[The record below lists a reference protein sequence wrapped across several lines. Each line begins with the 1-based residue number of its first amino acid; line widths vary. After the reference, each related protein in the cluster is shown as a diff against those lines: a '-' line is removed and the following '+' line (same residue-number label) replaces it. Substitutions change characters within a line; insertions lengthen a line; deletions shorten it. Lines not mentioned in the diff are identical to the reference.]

1 MEINKIKYQKKW
13 EFLDK
18 RPYKPGLIIDGE
30 NDIEL
35 WMNYSPEEVVQNRIN
50 QDLIEDSIFEFVEM
64 FWSIEP
70 DYRVLEMVFKKDF
83 TYLVNGQYVMVNTH
97 STDKSKLAVPEIKE
111 IHMTLDP
118 ETEYIQTFELI
129 LYEMPDIN
137 ILNEKIR
144 QISSNL
150 VFEHENNKLKL
161 MLSGK
166 SFIISN

>member
-35 WMNYSPEEVVQNRIN
+35 WMNYSPEEIVQNRIN

-83 TYLVNGQYVMVNTH
+83 TYLMNEKYVMVNTDG
-97 STDKSKLAVPEIKE
+97 TDKNKIAIPKIKE

-118 ETEYIQTFELI
+118 ETEYIQTFELV
-129 LYEMPDIN
+129 LYEIPDIN
-137 ILNEKIR
+137 ILNEKVK
-144 QISSNL
+144 QLSSNL
-150 VFEHENNKLKL
+150 VFEHKNNKLKL
-161 MLSGK
+161 MVSGK